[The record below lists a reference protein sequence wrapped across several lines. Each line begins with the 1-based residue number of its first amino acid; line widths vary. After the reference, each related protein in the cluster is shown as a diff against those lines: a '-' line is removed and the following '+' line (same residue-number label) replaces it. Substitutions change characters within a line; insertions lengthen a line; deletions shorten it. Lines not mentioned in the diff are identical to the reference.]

1 MELSQTDL
9 AQIVEGIW
17 SSILDMDIQPDG
29 EGPAEPSD
37 SSWLMASVRITGAW
51 DGAVTLH
58 CSPDLARRVAA
69 AMFAMEIEHVSSG
82 EMWDSLGEL
91 VNMIG
96 GGVKALLPET
106 CSLSLPIVGEGASLT
121 QFTTGTIPVQE
132 STFACQGEP
141 VWVTLLKN
149 NHKD

>member
-1 MELSQTDL
+1 MELTQTDL

-17 SSILDMDIQPDG
+17 SSILNMDIQPSG
-29 EGPAEPSD
+29 EEPSEPSD
-37 SSWLMASVRITGAW
+37 SSWLAARVRITGAW

-58 CSPDLARRVAA
+58 CSPDLARRAAA
-69 AMFAMEIEHVSSG
+69 AMFTMEIESVSSG
-82 EMWDSLGEL
+82 EMLDSLGEL

-96 GGVKALLPET
+96 GGVKAFLPEI
-106 CSLSLPIVGEGASLT
+106 CSLSLPLVGEGASLT
-121 QFTTGTIPVQE
+121 PFTLGAIPVQE

-149 NHKD
+149 NHKE